1 MNEEILVKYLVGES
15 NADERKSVEQWLAED
30 PAHRRHYQ
38 QFLDVWRLSRR
49 AAALAPRDPDAAWER
64 FRGRLAEKQ
73 RRVGPTPAIRTRWM
87 QIAAVFCVCLSVA
100 VAIYSL
106 QAPMGSFAGRDLATA
121 HSVLRDTL
129 ADGTI
134 VTLNKGS
141 SIHVAPTAL
150 KRRRLVTMGTGEVFF
165 DVARNES
172 KPFEVTVGNAKV
184 TVLGTSFNI
193 KKEGSQI
200 EVIVSTGLVRV
211 QYGTLSRELAPGQR
225 IVIDQYDNTFD
236 LDKVEGELYQYYVN
250 NRFVLKNTSLGEVVE
265 VLSEAYGQPITIE
278 PPELGRL
285 TLTATFERD
294 SLAHILAVIAETL
307 DVTAVKE
314 GNTWVIR

>member
-1 MNEEILVKYLVGES
+1 MNEEILVKYMVGES

-30 PAHRRHYQ
+30 PSHRRHYQ
-38 QFLDVWRLSRR
+38 QFLDVWELSRR
-49 AAALAPRDPDAAWER
+49 AATVAVQDQDAAWER

-73 RRVGPTPAIRTRWM
+73 RMAQPSTVIRIRWM
-87 QIAAVFCVCLSVA
+87 QIAAVLCMCFSIA

-106 QAPMGSFAGRDLATA
+106 QMPAGSFTGKDMATT
-121 HSVLRDTL
+121 HSVLQDTL

-150 KRRRLVTMGTGEVFF
+150 KRRRMVTMGAGEVFF
-165 DVARNES
+165 DVARNER
-172 KPFEVTVGNAKV
+172 KPFEVTVGNARV

-193 KKEGSQI
+193 KKEDSQI

-211 QYGTLSRELAPGQR
+211 QYGTLSRELTAGQR
-225 IVIDQYDNTFD
+225 VVIDQHDNTFA
-236 LDKVEGELYQYYVN
+236 LDNVEGQLYQYYVN
-250 NRFVLKNTSLGEVVE
+250 NRFILKNTPLKEVVG
-265 VLSEAYGQPITIE
+265 VLSEAYGQRITIE
-278 PPELGRL
+278 EPALGSL

-294 SLAHILAVIAETL
+294 SLAHILAVISETL
-307 DVTAVKE
+307 EVTAVKE